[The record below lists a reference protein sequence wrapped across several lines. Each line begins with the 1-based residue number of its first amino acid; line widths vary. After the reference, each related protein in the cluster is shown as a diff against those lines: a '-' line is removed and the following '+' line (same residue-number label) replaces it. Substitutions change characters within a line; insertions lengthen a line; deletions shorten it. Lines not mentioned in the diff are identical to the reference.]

1 MEGDTALML
10 PLLART
16 HASCVTPS
24 GQETEEGRKGEQEL
38 EQPARLGLPRTL
50 RSPDPPSS
58 YGKCDPGTAAVLV
71 VLSDLL
77 VSSVTWSRGRP

>member
-16 HASCVTPS
+16 PASCVTPS

-38 EQPARLGLPRTL
+38 EQPAPAGP
-50 RSPDPPSS
+50 SPDPRIPPPATGSVILEQR
-58 YGKCDPGTAAVLV
+58 PFWL
-71 VLSDLL
+71 
-77 VSSVTWSRGRP
+77 SSVTFWCPQ

>member
-24 GQETEEGRKGEQEL
+24 GQETKAEEGSKSWSSEPRA
-38 EQPARLGLPRTL
+38 PAGP
-50 RSPDPPSS
+50 SPDPRIPLPATGSAILEQR
-58 YGKCDPGTAAVLV
+58 PFWL
-71 VLSDLL
+71 
-77 VSSVTWSRGRP
+77 SSVTFWCPQ